1 MEIEKRCKWCGKV
14 FLAHKVTTLY
24 CSPSCTGKAYKQR
37 QKEER
42 LKEYQRD
49 ENTKLPILGLI
60 GNKDFLSPTEVSLL
74 LGISRSTVYR
84 YMSTGQIKALQLKGK
99 TIIRRSD
106 LERMFDDAP
115 NYKRRSYG
123 RKEVLQ
129 YYTMSDIVER
139 YNISRKA
146 AKGRLIR
153 MGIQPIYEGRNTFY
167 NKNAVEINFAE
178 LLEEIHLEN
187 YYTTEQI
194 MEKYAMT
201 KGAVLS
207 FVQRHNIPRINRL
220 KKVYYAKSHIDSMK
234 GNGYTI
240 DPEYYTYEEI
250 LKKFNFS
257 KDQASYY
264 VNTYHVD
271 SFKRGKFTMVSR
283 VDFDKV
289 MQMRMNGTLTIK
301 QINEKYVKEQQ
312 TEPTD
317 TSIPD
322 GYCNAEEI
330 AHKYNL
336 TMKYARKV
344 ARENKIPFLKINRYN
359 YYEMKVVEFY
369 FSKYI
374 DLNYT
379 TEWLTGE
386 QVEQMYL
393 LTPFARKSFVYRH
406 KIPSKK
412 IKGIT
417 YYSKVHIDEIKECR
431 FKDSDQY
438 ISIEEI
444 MQYYSIN
451 RDCVYNYAKYY
462 KIKKIKKGKK
472 VFFIK
477 NDFDNI
483 INKKLI
489 K

>member
-1 MEIEKRCKWCGKV
+1 
-14 FLAHKVTTLY
+14 
-24 CSPSCTGKAYKQR
+24 
-37 QKEER
+37 
-42 LKEYQRD
+42 
-49 ENTKLPILGLI
+49 
-60 GNKDFLSPTEVSLL
+60 
-74 LGISRSTVYR
+74 
-84 YMSTGQIKALQLKGK
+84 
-99 TIIRRSD
+99 
-106 LERMFDDAP
+106 
-115 NYKRRSYG
+115 
-123 RKEVLQ
+123 
-129 YYTMSDIVER
+129 
-139 YNISRKA
+139 
-146 AKGRLIR
+146 
-153 MGIQPIYEGRNTFY
+153 
-167 NKNAVEINFAE
+167 
-178 LLEEIHLEN
+178 
-187 YYTTEQI
+187 
-194 MEKYAMT
+194 
-201 KGAVLS
+201 
-207 FVQRHNIPRINRL
+207 
-220 KKVYYAKSHIDSMK
+220 
-234 GNGYTI
+234 
-240 DPEYYTYEEI
+240 
-250 LKKFNFS
+250 
-257 KDQASYY
+257 
-264 VNTYHVD
+264 
-271 SFKRGKFTMVSR
+271 
-283 VDFDKV
+283 
-289 MQMRMNGTLTIK
+289 
-301 QINEKYVKEQQ
+301 
-312 TEPTD
+312 
-317 TSIPD
+317 
-322 GYCNAEEI
+322 
-330 AHKYNL
+330 
-336 TMKYARKV
+336 MKYARKV